1 MRQDAIS
8 IANKRVSSN
17 LCEMRNKAI
26 AGSSFLLIGSC
37 PIGMN
42 AMAVTLKVDPEE
54 INKYYSIAEKNRE
67 LYVPRH
73 LIIP

>member
-1 MRQDAIS
+1 
-8 IANKRVSSN
+8 
-17 LCEMRNKAI
+17 MRNKAI